1 VVVNVRKRKKM
12 MNLMW
17 IETGLWLLVMLC
29 LAGMFVLLGLD
40 YFVGLWWRFIDK
52 INYLRYKGR
61 W

>member
-1 VVVNVRKRKKM
+1 M

-40 YFVGLWWRFIDK
+40 YFVGLWWRFVDK
-52 INYLRYKGR
+52 INHLRYKGR